1 MTGFGQPRRHL
12 RRAAS
17 TNDTARDLALAGAPS
32 GTVVTADEQTA
43 GRGRRRRRWAAPPG
57 KALLY
62 SAVLRPLGREHRLLP
77 LAVPLAVCEAVESL
91 APLECRVKWPND
103 VWVCDPPASRPADS
117 GNRGDSD
124 DGGGATPRGRK
135 VAGVLLEARPPEW
148 AVIGIGLNVAIEPE
162 EFPGELRWPA
172 TSVGH
177 GATTT
182 TALAAVN
189 ESLSRW
195 ANADPAQVVSAFEA
209 RDALLGRE
217 VRWAEAGGEHASEG
231 AGRAEGIDDDGNL
244 VVAVAGGRRLALGA
258 GEVQLVL
265 EALR

>member
-1 MTGFGQPRRHL
+1 MTRFGRPRRHL

-43 GRGRRRRRWAAPPG
+43 GRGRHRRRWAAPPG

-62 SAVLRPLGREHRLLP
+62 SAILRPLGREHRLLP
-77 LAVPLAVCEAVESL
+77 LAVPLAVCEAVESV

-103 VWVCDPPASRPADS
+103 VWVCNAPASPPANPR
-117 GNRGDSD
+117 NRGDSG
-124 DGGGATPRGRK
+124 DGDTAGPRGRK

-148 AVIGIGLNVAIEPE
+148 AVIGIGLNVAIEPD

-177 GATTT
+177 GATSA

-195 ANADPAQVVSAFEA
+195 ANADPAEVASAFRA

-217 VRWAEAGGEHASEG
+217 VRWAGAGGEDESSRV
-231 AGRAEGIDDDGNL
+231 GRAEGIDDDGNL
-244 VVAVAGGRRLALGA
+244 VVAVVGGGRLALGA
-258 GEVQLVL
+258 GEVQLAL
-265 EALR
+265 EAPG